1 MANVHFEWLI
11 LNNGVEWLAHETT
24 SDRASGHNILMLTIY
39 RARAVLKQLL
49 HRYFFT
55 ATWNT
60 SHCTCKPVQKRCLAV
75 WMYNSP

>member
-39 RARAVLKQLL
+39 RARASSYYIDISLLQLETP
-49 HRYFFT
+49 HIAQT
-55 ATWNT
+55 CAEKT
-60 SHCTCKPVQKRCLAV
+60 SCSVDV
-75 WMYNSP
+75 